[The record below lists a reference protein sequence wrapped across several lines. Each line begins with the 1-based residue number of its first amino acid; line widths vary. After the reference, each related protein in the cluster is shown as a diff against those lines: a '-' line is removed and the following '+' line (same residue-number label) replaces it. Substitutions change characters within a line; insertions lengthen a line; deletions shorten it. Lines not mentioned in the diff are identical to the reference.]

1 MIINYVKPSMI
12 FGPLVEKQYVK
23 HIRIQWRAQ
32 ASGGGGGGG
41 GGGGHDS
48 LSCWFF
54 YFEAVW
60 ASQPN

>member
-12 FGPLVEKQYVK
+12 FGVAL
-23 HIRIQWRAQ
+23 
-32 ASGGGGGGG
+32 GGHSHRLRGGGG

-54 YFEAVW
+54 YFEAV
-60 ASQPN
+60 